1 MLPTILVSI
10 VLINGSLT
18 SVSAAGPKERDGIVL
33 GTVMKGPN
41 CPGPELLDQPNCLP
55 GPQQATVRVL
65 QGEGDQPV
73 TAITTDRSGR
83 FRLTLPPG
91 TYRFVPMIPGA
102 VSIGKPREVRVTA
115 GSTISIQLSVDTGM
129 R

>member
-1 MLPTILVSI
+1 MLTTILVSI
-10 VLINGSLT
+10 VLIIGSLT
-18 SVSAAGPKERDGIVL
+18 SVAAAGPKQRDGIVH
-33 GTVMKGPN
+33 GTVMVAPT
-41 CPGPELLDQPNCLP
+41 CPGPELLDRRNCLP
-55 GPQQATVRVL
+55 RPQQATVRVL
-65 QGEGDQPV
+65 QGESDRPV

-102 VSIGKPREVRVTA
+102 VLIGKPREVRVTA

>member
-1 MLPTILVSI
+1 MLTTILVSI
-10 VLINGSLT
+10 VLIDGSLT
-18 SVSAAGPKERDGIVL
+18 SVAVAGPKQRDGIVH
-33 GTVMKGPN
+33 GAVMVAPT
-41 CPGPELLDQPNCLP
+41 CPGPELLDRRNCLP
-55 GPQQATVRVL
+55 QPQQATVRVFR
-65 QGEGDQPV
+65 GESDRPV
-73 TAITTDRSGR
+73 AAITTDRNGR

-102 VSIGKPREVRVTA
+102 VSTGKPREVRVTA

>member
-1 MLPTILVSI
+1 MLTTILVSI
-10 VLINGSLT
+10 VLIDGSLT
-18 SVSAAGPKERDGIVL
+18 SVAVAGPKQRDGIVH
-33 GTVMKGPN
+33 GAVMVAPT
-41 CPGPELLDQPNCLP
+41 CPGPELLDRRNCLP
-55 GPQQATVRVL
+55 QPQQATVRVFR
-65 QGEGDQPV
+65 GESDRPV
-73 TAITTDRSGR
+73 AAITTDRNGR

-102 VSIGKPREVRVTA
+102 VSIGKAREVRVAA

>member
-18 SVSAAGPKERDGIVL
+18 SIAVAGPKQRDGIVH
-33 GTVMKGPN
+33 GAVMVTPT
-41 CPGPELLDQPNCLP
+41 CPGPELLDRRNCLAR
-55 GPQQATVRVL
+55 PQQATVRVL
-65 QGEGDQPV
+65 QGESDRPV

-83 FRLTLPPG
+83 FQLTLPPG